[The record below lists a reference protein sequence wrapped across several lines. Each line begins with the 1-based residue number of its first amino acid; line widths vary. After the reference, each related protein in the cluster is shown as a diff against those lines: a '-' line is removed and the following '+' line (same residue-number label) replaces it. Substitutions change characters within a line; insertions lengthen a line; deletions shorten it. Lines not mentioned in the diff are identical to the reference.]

1 MPDKPFLRDK
11 AREAVEQR
19 KLPNRQHDRLLGG
32 PGVGAPCRVC
42 DRPVEKDEM
51 EFVVESARG
60 GGAPH
65 FGGYHVHVRCF
76 PAWEL
81 TRMDGHSPS

>member
-1 MPDKPFLRDK
+1 MPGETLLRDA
-11 AREAVEQR
+11 AREAVEQC
-19 KLPNRQHDRLLGG
+19 KLSNRQHDRLRGG

-51 EFVVESARG
+51 EFEVEFARD

-65 FGGYHVHVRCF
+65 FHGYHVHVRCF
-76 PAWEL
+76 AAWEL
-81 TRMDGHSPS
+81 ARMDGHAPS

>member
-1 MPDKPFLRDK
+1 MPDEPSYVTK
-11 AREAVEQR
+11 ARLAVEQR
-19 KLPNRQHDRLLGG
+19 KLPNRPPDRLWGG

-51 EFVVESARG
+51 EFEIEFARD

-65 FGGYHVHVRCF
+65 FDGYHVHAQCF
-76 PAWEL
+76 AAWEL
-81 TRMDGHSPS
+81 ARIDGHSPG